1 VNHTS
6 TIEQNDCGKSTRL
19 RFEGNSRISKLL
31 TTLLIILRKH
41 NITSHASTVLRY
53 SKVANR
59 AIVCPLIL
67 SGEVTLKL
75 FCSTTNCI
83 DDGVNE
89 SNSNPRNKP
98 REEELGIFM
107 STAATERRR
116 EWGLGI

>member
-1 VNHTS
+1 
-6 TIEQNDCGKSTRL
+6 
-19 RFEGNSRISKLL
+19 L
-31 TTLLIILRKH
+31 T
-41 NITSHASTVLRY
+41 
-53 SKVANR
+53 
-59 AIVCPLIL
+59 L

-75 FCSTTNCI
+75 FFSTTNWAI

-89 SNSNPRNKP
+89 SNRNPRNKP